1 MRNFAETGLRIMMAG
16 LTVVEKT
23 SMMYKR
29 LIPLIFGVVAL
40 AGCETIPKA
49 DREKPTAALGERVFT
64 EADAAI
70 AAKQEEKAYNMMK
83 AASQSHPVDKR
94 PWVKMAQI
102 RFNAGVYGEAITN
115 AQEALERDPD
125 DTVAHSI
132 VAVSGL
138 RVASKALSDLTRKN
152 NLNGDVKSE
161 AQDLAKLLRTSLGE
175 TVLVK
180 SETVKAAPRPR
191 PPSSASNTSAAS

>member
-1 MRNFAETGLRIMMAG
+1 
-16 LTVVEKT
+16 
-23 SMMYKR
+23 MMYKR
-29 LIPLIFGVVAL
+29 LMPLIVGVVAL
-40 AGCETIPKA
+40 AGCASGPQAGAGKS
-49 DREKPTAALGERVFT
+49 AAAVGEQVFT

-70 AAKQEEKAYNMMK
+70 AAKQEEKAYAMLR
-83 AASQSHPVDKR
+83 AASQAHPVDKR

-125 DTVAHSI
+125 DAVAHSI

-138 RVASKALSDLTRKN
+138 RVASKSLSDLTRKN

-175 TVLVK
+175 PNLFGKPEPAKVTPPK
-180 SETVKAAPRPR
+180 PRQASAAPNAPAASTRA
-191 PPSSASNTSAAS
+191 ASNDKDPFAGLK

>member
-1 MRNFAETGLRIMMAG
+1 
-16 LTVVEKT
+16 
-23 SMMYKR
+23 MMYKR
-29 LIPLIFGVVAL
+29 LMPLILGVVAL
-40 AGCETIPKA
+40 AGCETIPKKDTPKSA
-49 DREKPTAALGERVFT
+49 AALGEQIFT

-70 AAKQEEKAYNMMK
+70 AAKQDEKAYGMMK

-102 RFNAGVYGEAITN
+102 RFNAGVYGDAITN

-138 RVASKALSDLTRKN
+138 RVASKALADLTRKN

-161 AQDLAKLLRTSLGE
+161 AQDLARLLRTSLGE
-175 TVLVK
+175 TNLVK
-180 SETVKAAPRPR
+180 PEPVRSVAPRR
-191 PPSSASNTSAAS
+191 STNTASSAPAASSKPASNDKDPFAGLK

>member
-1 MRNFAETGLRIMMAG
+1 MMC
-16 LTVVEKT
+16 
-23 SMMYKR
+23 KR
-29 LIPLIFGVVAL
+29 LMPLMIVGVVAL
-40 AGCETIPKA
+40 AGCATTDKVVA
-49 DREKPTAALGERVFT
+49 KSTANAGEQVFT
-64 EADAAI
+64 DADIAI
-70 AAKQEEKAYNMMK
+70 ASKQEEKAYAMLK
-83 AASQSHPVDKR
+83 AAGDAHPVDKR

-115 AQEALERDPD
+115 AHEALERDPD

-138 RVASKALSDLTRKN
+138 RVASKALADLTRKN

-175 TVLVK
+175 NDLFKKGDAVK
-180 SETVKAAPRPR
+180 TTPVRVRSSSTTAASAPPEKKAA
-191 PPSSASNTSAAS
+191 SSSNDPFSGLK

>member
-1 MRNFAETGLRIMMAG
+1 MTFKCLM
-16 LTVVEKT
+16 
-23 SMMYKR
+23 
-29 LIPLIFGVVAL
+29 PLIVGVVAL
-40 AGCETIPKA
+40 AGCASGTQGVAGKSG
-49 DREKPTAALGERVFT
+49 AAGEQVFT

-70 AAKQEEKAYNMMK
+70 AARQPEKAFAMLK
-83 AASQSHPVDKR
+83 AAGAAHPVDKR

-102 RFNAGVYGEAITN
+102 RFNAGMYGEAITN
-115 AQEALERDPD
+115 AHEALERDPD
-125 DTVAHSI
+125 DTLAHSI

-175 TVLVK
+175 PELFRKGDGNKGTAVRARPAPPPVA
-180 SETVKAAPRPR
+180 SAAPSPK
-191 PPSSASNTSAAS
+191 PASSTDKDPFAGLK

>member
-1 MRNFAETGLRIMMAG
+1 
-16 LTVVEKT
+16 
-23 SMMYKR
+23 MYKR
-29 LIPLIFGVVAL
+29 LMPLIVGVVAL
-40 AGCETIPKA
+40 AGCASGPQSGGSTS
-49 DREKPTAALGERVFT
+49 TAAAGEQVFT
-64 EADAAI
+64 EADKAI
-70 AAKQEEKAYNMMK
+70 ASKQEEKAYAMLK
-83 AASQSHPVDKR
+83 AAGEAHPVDKR

-138 RVASKALSDLTRKN
+138 RVASKALADLTRKN

-161 AQDLAKLLRTSLGE
+161 AQDLAKLLRTSIGDPIIVPKDTKTKTE
-175 TVLVK
+175 PRRAPSVPAQPAPPT
-180 SETVKAAPRPR
+180 KAA
-191 PPSSASNTSAAS
+191 SNDKDPFGSLK

>member
-1 MRNFAETGLRIMMAG
+1 
-16 LTVVEKT
+16 
-23 SMMYKR
+23 MYKR
-29 LIPLIFGVVAL
+29 LMPLIVGVVAL
-40 AGCETIPKA
+40 AGCASGPQSGGT
-49 DREKPTAALGERVFT
+49 KPTAAAGEQVFT
-64 EADAAI
+64 EADKAI
-70 AAKQEEKAYNMMK
+70 ASKQEEKAYAMLK
-83 AASQSHPVDKR
+83 AAGEAHPVDKR

-138 RVASKALSDLTRKN
+138 RVASKALADLTRKN

-175 TVLVK
+175 SELFKKGEPARVTPPKARPTSTASTAPATTTSKPASK
-180 SETVKAAPRPR
+180 SNDPFDGLR
-191 PPSSASNTSAAS
+191 

>member
-1 MRNFAETGLRIMMAG
+1 MI
-16 LTVVEKT
+16 
-23 SMMYKR
+23 YQR
-29 LIPLIFGVVAL
+29 LMPLVLGVVAL
-40 AGCETIPKA
+40 AGCETIPKTDSA
-49 DREKPTAALGERVFT
+49 KSTAALGEQVFT

-70 AAKQEEKAYNMMK
+70 AAKQEEKAYSMMK

-138 RVASKALSDLTRKN
+138 RVASRALSDLTRKN
-152 NLNGDVKSE
+152 NLAGDVKSE
-161 AQDLAKLLRTSLGE
+161 AQDLARLLRTSLGE
-175 TVLVK
+175 PILVK
-180 SETVKAAPRPR
+180 PEPPKPATVRTRQA
-191 PPSSASNTSAAS
+191 SSASSAASSTSRSASNDKDPFAGLK

>member
-1 MRNFAETGLRIMMAG
+1 
-16 LTVVEKT
+16 
-23 SMMYKR
+23 MMYKR
-29 LIPLIFGVVAL
+29 LMPLILGVVAL
-40 AGCETIPKA
+40 AGCETIPKK
-49 DREKPTAALGERVFT
+49 DTTKSTAALGEQVFT

-70 AAKQEEKAYNMMK
+70 AAKLEEKAYGMMK

-138 RVASKALSDLTRKN
+138 RVASKSLSDLTRKN
-152 NLNGDVKSE
+152 NLAGDVKSE
-161 AQDLAKLLRTSLGE
+161 AQDLANLLRTSLGE
-175 TVLVK
+175 PVLFK
-180 SETVKAAPRPR
+180 KDAPK
-191 PPSSASNTSAAS
+191 PPPTRTRATNTASNTPAASSKPADKDKDPFAGLK

>member
-1 MRNFAETGLRIMMAG
+1 MI
-16 LTVVEKT
+16 
-23 SMMYKR
+23 YKR
-29 LIPLIFGVVAL
+29 LMPLILGVVAL
-40 AGCETIPKA
+40 AGCETMPKKDTA
-49 DREKPTAALGERVFT
+49 RPTAALGEQIFT

-70 AAKQEEKAYNMMK
+70 AAKQEEKAFNMMK

-94 PWVKMAQI
+94 PWVRMAQI

-132 VAVSGL
+132 IAVSGL
-138 RVASKALSDLTRKN
+138 RVASKSLSDLTRKN
-152 NLNGDVKSE
+152 NLAGDVKSE

-175 TVLVK
+175 PVLVPGKGDAGK
-180 SETVKAAPRPR
+180 SAAPPR
-191 PPSSASNTSAAS
+191 SRTSTASAQPAPSSKSASNDKDPFAGLK

>member
-1 MRNFAETGLRIMMAG
+1 
-16 LTVVEKT
+16 
-23 SMMYKR
+23 MMYKR
-29 LIPLIFGVVAL
+29 LMPLILGVVAL

-49 DREKPTAALGERVFT
+49 DSGKSTAALGEQVFT

-70 AAKQEEKAYNMMK
+70 AAKQEEKAYGMMK

-138 RVASKALSDLTRKN
+138 RVASKALADLTRKN

-175 TVLVK
+175 TTLVPAK
-180 SETVKAAPRPR
+180 GETGRSSTQRSRPTNT
-191 PPSSASNTSAAS
+191 ASNTPAASSKPADKDKDPFAGLK

>member
-1 MRNFAETGLRIMMAG
+1 
-16 LTVVEKT
+16 
-23 SMMYKR
+23 MMYKR
-29 LIPLIFGVVAL
+29 LMPLMIVGVVAL
-40 AGCETIPKA
+40 AGCETLPKA
-49 DREKPTAALGERVFT
+49 TDSKSTAAAGEQVFI
-64 EADAAI
+64 DVDNAI
-70 AAKQEEKAYNMMK
+70 AAKQEEKAYAMLK
-83 AASQSHPVDKR
+83 AAGDAHPVDKR

-115 AQEALERDPD
+115 AHEALERDPD

-152 NLNGDVKSE
+152 NLNSDVKSE

-175 TVLVK
+175 PILIKAENQRTVPMRTRQT
-180 SETVKAAPRPR
+180 ST
-191 PPSSASNTSAAS
+191 ASNTPAAEKKPAATKDDPFGALK

>member
-1 MRNFAETGLRIMMAG
+1 
-16 LTVVEKT
+16 
-23 SMMYKR
+23 MMYKR
-29 LIPLIFGVVAL
+29 LMPLILGVVAL

-49 DREKPTAALGERVFT
+49 DSAKSTAALGEQVFT

-102 RFNAGVYGEAITN
+102 RFNAGVYGDAITN

-180 SETVKAAPRPR
+180 PETVKTVARPR
-191 PPSSASNTSAAS
+191 PPSNASNTSTASSKPASNDKDPFSGLK

>member
-1 MRNFAETGLRIMMAG
+1 ML
-16 LTVVEKT
+16 
-23 SMMYKR
+23 
-29 LIPLIFGVVAL
+29 
-40 AGCETIPKA
+40 
-49 DREKPTAALGERVFT
+49 
-64 EADAAI
+64 
-70 AAKQEEKAYNMMK
+70 K
-83 AASQSHPVDKR
+83 AAGAAHPVDKR

-138 RVASKALSDLTRKN
+138 RVASKALADLTRKN
-152 NLNGDVKSE
+152 NLNGDVKNE

-175 TVLVK
+175 PDLFPKKDGTK
-180 SETVKAAPRPR
+180 SAAPRAKPTSTASAA
-191 PPSSASNTSAAS
+191 PAAEKKQPASNDPFAGLK

>member
-1 MRNFAETGLRIMMAG
+1 
-16 LTVVEKT
+16 
-23 SMMYKR
+23 MMYKR
-29 LIPLIFGVVAL
+29 LMPLIFGVVAL

-49 DREKPTAALGERVFT
+49 DRDKPTAALGEQVFT

-70 AAKQEEKAYNMMK
+70 AAKQEEKAYDMMK

-138 RVASKALSDLTRKN
+138 RVASKSLADLTRKN
-152 NLNGDVKSE
+152 NMNGDVKSE

-175 TVLVK
+175 EHLFGTK
-180 SETVKAAPRPR
+180 ATPVKAAPAPRARPTNTASNT
-191 PPSSASNTSAAS
+191 PAASSKSASNDKDPFAGLK

>member
-1 MRNFAETGLRIMMAG
+1 MISR
-16 LTVVEKT
+16 
-23 SMMYKR
+23 R
-29 LIPLIFGVVAL
+29 LMPLILGVAAL
-40 AGCETIPKA
+40 AGCASGPQAGGTKS
-49 DREKPTAALGERVFT
+49 TAAAGEQVFT

-70 AAKQEEKAYNMMK
+70 AAKQEEKAFAMLK
-83 AASQSHPVDKR
+83 AAGAAHPVDKR

-102 RFNAGVYGEAITN
+102 RFNAGVYGEAITL
-115 AQEALERDPD
+115 AQEALERDAD

-138 RVASKALSDLTRKN
+138 RVASKALNDLTRKN

-175 TVLVK
+175 PIIVNKGDGNRTVAQPK
-180 SETVKAAPRPR
+180 PRPAAASAPPAAATKAA
-191 PPSSASNTSAAS
+191 SNDKDPFSGLK